1 MMPEKHLLTEEGLDK
16 LKKEL
21 EILEKTRRPEIIERI
36 QEAVAHGDLSE
47 NADYAQAKEEQ
58 AIVEARISQLEEM
71 IRNAQLIPKDHK
83 KGVVTVGS
91 TVTIKIED
99 KERTY
104 TIVGSGEANP
114 SAGRI
119 SNESLVGRRLLGAK
133 VSDRVTVNAPAGD
146 KTYEVLKID

>member
-1 MMPEKHLLTEEGLDK
+1 
-16 LKKEL
+16 
-21 EILEKTRRPEIIERI
+21 
-36 QEAVAHGDLSE
+36 
-47 NADYAQAKEEQ
+47 
-58 AIVEARISQLEEM
+58 
-71 IRNAQLIPKDHK
+71 
-83 KGVVTVGS
+83 VTVGS